1 MAHTFARSAASS
13 YAAASAPP
21 LDRSDDADD
30 DSEAI
35 DHALALEL
43 QRFYECQHEQ
53 EVEDETVAYS
63 LVLDEARHLHDG
75 HEDEDFD
82 FVEVSMMTGG
92 KPPPH
97 CSCCLIELP
106 RAAQRRVLPCGH
118 VYCVSCIATRA
129 RMGVRDRS
137 LVPAHCCKKE
147 FPNEYIKEV
156 LSLAEWATYERFVDE
171 HAWTSSGE
179 LVSDAEYAA
188 AVKQH
193 GWKQCPRCGV
203 GVEKVSGCDA
213 MRCLRGH
220 LFCWACAQA
229 PCQCGLT
236 NLATYGYRG

>member
-1 MAHTFARSAASS
+1 MAHTLARSAASS
-13 YAAASAPP
+13 YAAASALP

-35 DHALALEL
+35 DLALALEL
-43 QRFYECQHEQ
+43 QRFYESQHEQ

-82 FVEVSMMTGG
+82 FVE
-92 KPPPH
+92 
-97 CSCCLIELP
+97 
-106 RAAQRRVLPCGH
+106 RRVLPCGH
-118 VYCVSCIATRA
+118 VYCVSCITTRA